1 MEGRTRKRLNGGEAS
16 SIALDSITIEK
27 LKVEVYVLTMQN
39 GENRFDPSFL
49 KDFLSCLDQVEAQLK
64 SQKTGW
70 GAALL
75 TTGGGGQPAGKFYS
89 NGIDLE
95 WVAERRKAEEDSEA
109 LLQLGQ
115 LFGTAAGR
123 LLSFPIPTFA
133 VLNGHCFAGGF
144 MLAMAHDYRLMR
156 EDRGWLCLPALDLGI
171 SLAAPF
177 YEMLKLKLRSPLVLR
192 QLAVEC
198 RRYSG
203 LEASSEGLVDWTG
216 PLGLLMPTAL
226 EWAVERASK
235 GAGTHTQAFS
245 ELKQALYGSVVKAM
259 LGGTSIDY
267 PRDIPPAAAR
277 NTTIRGAKL

>member
-133 VLNGHCFAGGF
+133 GPLPSSAASLSPLTHDHAGSAVLNGHCFAGGF
-144 MLAMAHDYRLMR
+144 MLAMAHDYR
-156 EDRGWLCLPALDLGI
+156 
-171 SLAAPF
+171 
-177 YEMLKLKLRSPLVLR
+177 
-192 QLAVEC
+192 
-198 RRYSG
+198 
-203 LEASSEGLVDWTG
+203 
-216 PLGLLMPTAL
+216 
-226 EWAVERASK
+226 
-235 GAGTHTQAFS
+235 
-245 ELKQALYGSVVKAM
+245 
-259 LGGTSIDY
+259 
-267 PRDIPPAAAR
+267 
-277 NTTIRGAKL
+277 